1 VDAAAIVR
9 ALPQQLLECAM
20 IVTLN
25 AGMWEEMMRRPLLER
40 CGVAPDEILAYVGL
54 VNAACDNPAV
64 PSAVAIPADFA
75 ADLHDAIAEM
85 PEVVRQL
92 LDHPLLGVFVCDGL
106 GSSAITD
113 IVVTPQGQVLGV
125 VTAIDLGSFR
135 ERTANAWATWKESS
149 PFAANGRYTV
159 DTVIE
164 EPANDNRKNAI
175 QFILLHEFGHV
186 LTAGTGFLP
195 DWWIDPQDVG
205 STEDYSF
212 LPLSWQVTEDKR
224 IVPLAQD
231 DFALRGSLK
240 YYADGQL
247 AGDAVLDVFEAVGKT
262 SFATAYAA
270 TNAYED
276 FAESFASYVHTVL
289 MKKPLEIRVS
299 IQGQILVRHP
309 ERWSD
314 SRCGQKRDLFASFLG
329 HG

>member
-1 VDAAAIVR
+1 
-9 ALPQQLLECAM
+9 M

-25 AGMWEEMMRRPLLER
+25 AGMWEEMLQRPLLER
-40 CGVAPDEILAYVGL
+40 LGVAPDEILAYVGL
-54 VNAACDNPAV
+54 VNAATNNPGVPRAV
-64 PSAVAIPADFA
+64 PIPPDFM
-75 ADLHDAIAEM
+75 DDVHDAIADM
-85 PEVVRQL
+85 PEVVQQL
-92 LDHPLLGVFVCDGL
+92 LHYPLLGVFVADGL

-113 IVVTPQGQVLGV
+113 IVVTPQGAVLGV

-149 PFAANGRYTV
+149 PFASDSKYAV
-159 DTVIE
+159 DTIIE
-164 EPANDNRKNAI
+164 APADDNRKNAI

-195 DWWIDPQDVG
+195 DWWIAPQDVG

-212 LPLSWQVTEDKR
+212 LPLSWQVTDDKR

-231 DFALRGSLK
+231 DFALRDSLK

-247 AGDAVLDVFEAVGKT
+247 SGDAVLDVFEAVGET

-289 MKKPLEIRVS
+289 MKKPLEISVRVE
-299 IQGQILVRHP
+299 GQVLVRHAD
-309 ERWSD
+309 RWSH
-314 SRCGQKRDLFASFLG
+314 SRCQQKRDLFASFLG